1 MLNNYCN
8 KTLTPNRTPITI
20 GIADS
25 GCSDH
30 YAATNADVKN
40 IRPAQKKIKVML
52 PNGENIESSHT
63 AQLNISNIPAPA
75 QVCHLFPAMKDKMLI
90 SLGKLCDNDME
101 IKLTK
106 TNIYIYDQE
115 HKEQPIIIGNRN
127 ATNGMW
133 YLDTSNKKE
142 DENISNHHQAN
153 SVYELRKK
161 KEIIDFLAQAMWN
174 PVPDTWVRA
183 INAGF
188 FATWPGLTAD
198 LVKKYY
204 RRTEETEKGHMKAD
218 RKNVRSTKKVLHE
231 MTATEKTNKSVARE
245 NEYYAKI
252 IDLTNKIY
260 SDQTGRFPITSS
272 KGNKYI
278 MVVHDHDSNA
288 ILARALKTK
297 SAVEMLEKNT
307 RDP

>member
-8 KTLTPNRTPITI
+8 KTLTPNCTPITI

-75 QVCHLFPAMKDKMLI
+75 QVCHLFPAMKDKILI

-106 TNIYIYDQE
+106 TNTYVYDQD

-127 ATNGMW
+127 TTNGMW
-133 YLDTSNKKE
+133 YLNLNDSAASVNNIKNKKL
-142 DENISNHHQAN
+142 IN
-153 SVYELRKK
+153 SVYELRK
-161 KEIIDFLAQAMWN
+161 
-174 PVPDTWVRA
+174 
-183 INAGF
+183 
-188 FATWPGLTAD
+188 
-198 LVKKYY
+198 
-204 RRTEETEKGHMKAD
+204 
-218 RKNVRSTKKVLHE
+218 
-231 MTATEKTNKSVARE
+231 
-245 NEYYAKI
+245 
-252 IDLTNKIY
+252 
-260 SDQTGRFPITSS
+260 
-272 KGNKYI
+272 
-278 MVVHDHDSNA
+278 
-288 ILARALKTK
+288 
-297 SAVEMLEKNT
+297 
-307 RDP
+307 